1 MNEMDEMEM
10 SDREHDGIRVR
21 AVGAM
26 VEETGTA
33 PTRRVL
39 FEDCY
44 EVPSPTPIEEMSP
57 GALESVMAKSPSS
70 MRLGGDF
77 DAATPQSPMATA
89 FAMIGEFLESPKR
102 EDLVASATFGDSR
115 RVQWRTE
122 RLLDAITFVTT
133 TVTRRARINT
143 RSAASRRT

>member
-1 MNEMDEMEM
+1 MNETDEMEM
-10 SDREHDGIRVR
+10 SDREHNGIRVR

-33 PTRRVL
+33 PTGGRVL

-44 EVPSPTPIEEMSP
+44 EVPSPTPIEKMSP

-70 MRLGGDF
+70 MRLGGGF

-102 EDLVASATFGDSR
+102 ERSRSGGDFWGLPTSSVAH
-115 RVQWRTE
+115 
-122 RLLDAITFVTT
+122 
-133 TVTRRARINT
+133 
-143 RSAASRRT
+143 

>member
-33 PTRRVL
+33 PTGGRVL

-70 MRLGGDF
+70 MRLGGGF

-102 EDLVASATFGDSR
+102 ERSRSVGDFWGLPTSS
-115 RVQWRTE
+115 V
-122 RLLDAITFVTT
+122 VH
-133 TVTRRARINT
+133 
-143 RSAASRRT
+143 